1 MLKTILSA
9 YGFNE
14 SLATITAFGAGLINN
29 TWKITAAGNH
39 YILQRINDAIFKRPE
54 DIANN
59 IGKVAAYLKEHYP
72 GYQFVSPVKTT
83 GGNELI
89 HDPQQGYFRM
99 FPFVKGSHT
108 KDVVTTASEAYEAAK
123 QFGRF
128 TRLLT
133 GIDLIELKITIP
145 DFHNLSLR
153 YQQFLAALENGNRQR
168 IAESAQLINDV
179 KYHASIVK
187 EYEMIIANPA
197 FRLRITHH
205 DTKISNVLFD
215 ETDKGI
221 CVIDLDTIMPG
232 HFISDV
238 GDMMRTYLSPVN
250 EDEKDFSKIKIREDF
265 YTAIVAGYFN
275 EMKDELTE
283 TERSYFFYAGKF
295 MIYMQALR
303 FITDHINDDVYYGAK
318 YPGHNFVRAGNQ
330 MVLLKQL
337 IGKEALFSSVEE
349 KPL

>member
-14 SLATITAFGAGLINN
+14 SLATITAFGTGLINN
-29 TWKITAAGNH
+29 TWKITAEGNH
-39 YILQRINDAIFKRPE
+39 YILQRINYAIFKRPE

-108 KDVVTTASEAYEAAK
+108 RDVVTTASEAYEAAK